1 MATNEI
7 RIPAT
12 LESARTYRTKDGLW
26 KMELVY
32 TYEAKDGTHRFTIP
46 ACELPVSQ
54 SLIAIDVKN
63 LRYYDEFST
72 NDFHFDAYVVQR
84 DDARLHKGY
93 AVNVIWQDQL
103 IKPRVEEMT
112 IEKNYIPEIK
122 NVIFNDPATIVFWED
137 GTKTIVKCQDGD
149 EFDPEKGLAMAIAK
163 KAYGN
168 KGGYCNKLKK
178 WLPKEEQVDTN
189 NILDSIFVPKEFTFT
204 ADIDKLSK
212 SFMKGIRDGIDS
224 IFKGTRCT
232 SNDNSVSSKKCMTFR
247 EEAAKL
253 RPERIDSI
261 FKGGVCGCPRDI
273 DTCPYLIGVG
283 HCPSEND
290 CRACWDREIPD
301 ELLDND

>member
-1 MATNEI
+1 MNFLNRTLVCEDLRDCTLITKNGTK
-7 RIPAT
+7 IPVT
-12 LESARTYRTKDGLW
+12 IDYIESSINTFPKFEGHITGTAKVFYCNILDSTYGISSS
-26 KMELVY
+26 
-32 TYEAKDGTHRFTIP
+32 H
-46 ACELPVSQ
+46 
-54 SLIAIDVKN
+54 
-63 LRYYDEFST
+63 
-72 NDFHFDAYVVQR
+72 
-84 DDARLHKGY
+84 
-93 AVNVIWQDQL
+93 
-103 IKPRVEEMT
+103 
-112 IEKNYIPEIK
+112 IPEIK

-137 GTKTIVKCQDGD
+137 GTKTVVKCQDGD

-168 KGGYCNKLKK
+168 KGNYCNQLKK

-189 NILDSIFVPKEFTFT
+189 SSLRSIFVPQEFTFT
-204 ADIDKLSK
+204 IDSAKFSK
-212 SFMKGIRDGIDS
+212 SFKKGISDALDI
-224 IFKGTRCT
+224 IFKGTKCT
-232 SNDNSVSSKKCMTFR
+232 PDDNNVSSKKRMTFR

-301 ELLDND
+301 ELMDND